1 MPATPHPDTPRSVTT
16 RRPVTPGPVTL
27 AGLASRQLLVVTGKG
42 GVGKTAVAAALGRL
56 LAASRRALVLEVDPR
71 ENLHHMLGVPPSGG
85 EVTRAAGSASDS
97 AGLWLQNLKPREVVD
112 RLVAERLR
120 VGPLVRRVLA
130 SPVYQQFAE
139 GAPGLKE
146 VAVLG
151 HALRLVEGRERGS
164 WGGPFE
170 IVVLDAPASGH
181 GVSLLTA
188 PRLLAEVIES
198 GPVGT
203 LGRELAAFV
212 ADAERCGVVVVTTPE
227 EMPVQEAIELAATLD
242 ERFGRR
248 PDLLVVNGVYPPFP
262 AEGEAAGGAAGEA
275 EKAAAT
281 DRDASPLSLW
291 RDRRRLQEGEIARLD
306 AEWAGPRVELPK
318 LPVDPGPELPATLAR
333 CLGAALAAGA
343 AAGGAS

>member
-1 MPATPHPDTPRSVTT
+1 MTPTPRHVQ
-16 RRPVTPGPVTL
+16 L
-27 AGLASRQLLVVTGKG
+27 ADLATRQLLVVTGKG

-56 LAASRRALVLEVDPR
+56 LAATRRAMVLEVDPR

-85 EVTRAAGSASDS
+85 EVTEAAGSASGAGS
-97 AGLWLQNLKPREVVD
+97 ARGGGSGSSADGLWLQNLKPREVVD
-112 RLVAERLR
+112 RLVAERVR
-120 VGPLVRRVLA
+120 IGPLVRRVLA

-164 WGGPFE
+164 WGEPFDL
-170 IVVLDAPASGH
+170 VVLDAPASGH

-188 PRLLAEVIES
+188 PRLLAEVIDS
-198 GPVGT
+198 GPVGS
-203 LGRELAAFV
+203 LGRELARFV
-212 ADAERCGVVVVTTPE
+212 ADPARCGVVVVTTPE
-227 EMPVQEAIELAATLD
+227 EMPVQEAIELSATLD

-262 AEGEAAGGAAGEA
+262 DGEAAA
-275 EKAAAT
+275 E
-281 DRDASPLSLW
+281 PLSLW
-291 RDRRRLQEGEIARLD
+291 RDRRGVQEREIARLD
-306 AEWAGPRVELPK
+306 AEWPGPRVELPK

-333 CLGAALAAGA
+333 CLGEALGA
-343 AAGGAS
+343 AAAAGEAS

>member
-1 MPATPHPDTPRSVTT
+1 MTSSP
-16 RRPVTPGPVTL
+16 PVRL
-27 AGLASRQLLVVTGKG
+27 ADLAARELLVVTGKG
-42 GVGKTAVAAALGRL
+42 GVGKTALSAALGRL
-56 LAASRRALVLEVDPR
+56 LAARRRTLVLEVDPR

-85 EVTRAAGSASDS
+85 EVAEVPGGAGGPAGRAG
-97 AGLWLQNLKPREVVD
+97 GLWLQNLKPREVVD

-120 VGPLVRRVLA
+120 IGPLARRVLA
-130 SPVYQQFAE
+130 SPVYEQFAE

-164 WGGPFE
+164 WGDRFDL
-170 IVVLDAPASGH
+170 VVLDAPASGH

-188 PRLLAEVIES
+188 PKLLAEVIES

-212 ADAERCGVVVVTTPE
+212 ADPARCGVVAVTTPE
-227 EMPVQEAIELAATLD
+227 EMPVQEAIELAATLA

-248 PDLLVVNGVYPPFP
+248 PDLLVVNGVYPPF
-262 AEGEAAGGAAGEA
+262 EGGAAA
-275 EKAAAT
+275 EPAGDPGLA
-281 DRDASPLSLW
+281 LW
-291 RDRRRLQEGEIARLD
+291 HDRRRLQEREMARLD

-318 LPVDPGPELPATLAR
+318 LPLDPGPELAGTLAR
-333 CLGAALAAGA
+333 CLAGA
-343 AAGGAS
+343 LGEEAAAWS

>member
-1 MPATPHPDTPRSVTT
+1 MPPTPPH
-16 RRPVTPGPVTL
+16 VTL
-27 AGLASRQLLVVTGKG
+27 ADLASRELLVVTGKG

-56 LAASRRALVLEVDPR
+56 LAARRRTLVLEVDPR

-85 EVTRAAGSASDS
+85 EVTAAPG
-97 AGLWLQNLKPREVVD
+97 GLWLQNLKPREVVD

-164 WGGPFE
+164 WGDRFDL
-170 IVVLDAPASGH
+170 VVLDAPASGH

-188 PRLLAEVIES
+188 PRLLAEVIDS
-198 GPVGT
+198 GPVGS

-212 ADAERCGVVVVTTPE
+212 ADSARCGVVVVTAPE

-242 ERFGRR
+242 ERFGRL
-248 PDLLVVNGVYPPFP
+248 PDLLVVNGVYPPFTAELEAEL
-262 AEGEAAGGAAGEA
+262 AEGADGAAGA
-275 EKAAAT
+275 EDGA
-281 DRDASPLSLW
+281 PLSLW
-291 RDRRRLQEGEIARLD
+291 RDRRRVQEREIARLD
-306 AEWAGPRVELPK
+306 AEWVGPRVELPK

-333 CLGAALAAGA
+333 CLDAALAAGA
-343 AAGGAS
+343 VAGAAAGGRP

>member
-1 MPATPHPDTPRSVTT
+1 MSPSPLALADLATRD
-16 RRPVTPGPVTL
+16 
-27 AGLASRQLLVVTGKG
+27 LLVVTGKG

-56 LAASRRALVLEVDPR
+56 LAATRRTLVLEVDPR
-71 ENLHHMLGVPPSGG
+71 ENLHHMLGVPPSAG
-85 EVTRAAGSASDS
+85 EVTDAGG
-97 AGLWLQNLKPREVVD
+97 GLWLQNLKPREVVD

-120 VGPLVRRVLA
+120 IGPLIRRVLA

-164 WGGPFE
+164 WGERFE

-188 PRLLAEVIES
+188 PKLLSDVIDS
-198 GPVGT
+198 GPVGS

-212 ADAERCGVVVVTTPE
+212 ADPARAGVVVVTSPE
-227 EMPVQEAIELAATLD
+227 EMPVQEAIELAERLD
-242 ERFGRR
+242 ERFGRL

-262 AEGEAAGGAAGEA
+262 AEQKAAG
-275 EKAAAT
+275 
-281 DRDASPLSLW
+281 PLSLW
-291 RDRRRLQEGEIARLD
+291 RDRRRLQEREMARLD
-306 AEWAGPRVELPK
+306 DEWRGPRVELPK
-318 LPVDPGPELPATLAR
+318 LPVDPGPDLAATLAR
-333 CLGAALAAGA
+333 CLGEALGA
-343 AAGGAS
+343 RRGTGGGGRR

>member
-1 MPATPHPDTPRSVTT
+1 MPATPHPATPR
-16 RRPVTPGPVTL
+16 PVTL
-27 AGLASRQLLVVTGKG
+27 ADLASRQLLVVTGKG

-56 LAASRRALVLEVDPR
+56 LATCRRALVLEVDPR

-170 IVVLDAPASGH
+170 VVVLDAPASGH

-198 GPVGT
+198 GPVGA

-262 AEGEAAGGAAGEA
+262 AEGEAAGGAENEA
-275 EKAAAT
+275 VAA
-281 DRDASPLSLW
+281 DGDASPLSLW
-291 RDRRRLQEGEIARLD
+291 RDRRRLQEGEIARLE
-306 AEWAGPRVELPK
+306 AEWSGPRVELPK

-343 AAGGAS
+343 AAGGAR

>member
-1 MPATPHPDTPRSVTT
+1 MTPTPHH
-16 RRPVTPGPVTL
+16 VTL
-27 AGLASRQLLVVTGKG
+27 ADLASRELLVVTGKG

-56 LAASRRALVLEVDPR
+56 LAATRRALVLEVDPR
-71 ENLHHMLGVPPSGG
+71 ENLHHMLGVSPSGG
-85 EVTRAAGSASDS
+85 EVTAAPG
-97 AGLWLQNLKPREVVD
+97 GLWLQNLKPREVVD

-120 VGPLVRRVLA
+120 IGPLVRRVLA

-164 WGGPFE
+164 WGDRFDL
-170 IVVLDAPASGH
+170 VVLDAPASGH

-188 PRLLAEVIES
+188 PRLLAEVIDS
-198 GPVGT
+198 GPVGS

-212 ADAERCGVVVVTTPE
+212 ADPARCGVVVVTSPE

-242 ERFGRR
+242 ERFGRL

-262 AEGEAAGGAAGEA
+262 AAESAPAA
-275 EKAAAT
+275 
-281 DRDASPLSLW
+281 LSLW
-291 RDRRRLQEGEIARLD
+291 RDRRRVQEREIARLD

-333 CLGAALAAGA
+333 CLDRALAAGA
-343 AAGGAS
+343 AAAAAAGGESS

>member
-1 MPATPHPDTPRSVTT
+1 MPATPQPDIPRTVE
-16 RRPVTPGPVTL
+16 L
-27 AGLASRQLLVVTGKG
+27 ADLASRQLLVVTGKG

-56 LAASRRALVLEVDPR
+56 LAAGRRALVLEVDPR

-85 EVTRAAGSASDS
+85 EVTRAPG
-97 AGLWLQNLKPREVVD
+97 GLWLQNLKPREVVD

-164 WGGPFE
+164 WGEPFE
-170 IVVLDAPASGH
+170 VVVLDAPASGH

-198 GPVGT
+198 GPVGA

-212 ADAERCGVVVVTTPE
+212 ADAERCGVVVVTAPE

-262 AEGEAAGGAAGEA
+262 AGGEAADEAESGAAAGG
-275 EKAAAT
+275 
-281 DRDASPLSLW
+281 DASPLSLW

-306 AEWAGPRVELPK
+306 AEWPGPRVELPK
-318 LPVDPGPELPATLAR
+318 LPVDPGPELPATLAC
-333 CLGAALAAGA
+333 CLGAALASGA
-343 AAGGAS
+343 AAGGAA

>member
-1 MPATPHPDTPRSVTT
+1 MPSSPIA
-16 RRPVTPGPVTL
+16 L
-27 AGLASRQLLVVTGKG
+27 AALAERELLVVTGKG

-71 ENLHHMLGVPPSGG
+71 ENLHHMLGVSPSGG
-85 EVTRAAGSASDS
+85 ELTDAGG
-97 AGLWLQNLKPREVVD
+97 GLWLQNLKPREVVD

-120 VGPLVRRVLA
+120 IGPLVRRVLA

-164 WGGPFE
+164 WGDRFE

-198 GPVGT
+198 GPVGS

-212 ADAERCGVVVVTTPE
+212 ADPARVGVVVVTSPE
-227 EMPVQEAIELAATLD
+227 EMPVQEAIELAERLD
-242 ERFGRR
+242 ERFGRL

-262 AEGEAAGGAAGEA
+262 GGAKAAGAGG
-275 EKAAAT
+275 
-281 DRDASPLSLW
+281 LSLW
-291 RDRRRLQEGEIARLD
+291 RDRRRLQEREMARLD
-306 AEWAGPRVELPK
+306 DEWRGPRVELPK
-318 LPVDPGPELPATLAR
+318 LPVDPGPELAATLAR
-333 CLGAALAAGA
+333 CLGDALGAGDV
-343 AAGGAS
+343 AAGGEG

>member
-1 MPATPHPDTPRSVTT
+1 
-16 RRPVTPGPVTL
+16 
-27 AGLASRQLLVVTGKG
+27 
-42 GVGKTAVAAALGRL
+42 
-56 LAASRRALVLEVDPR
+56 
-71 ENLHHMLGVPPSGG
+71 
-85 EVTRAAGSASDS
+85 
-97 AGLWLQNLKPREVVD
+97 
-112 RLVAERLR
+112 
-120 VGPLVRRVLA
+120 
-130 SPVYQQFAE
+130 
-139 GAPGLKE
+139 

-151 HALRLVEGRERGS
+151 HALRLVEGGERGS
-164 WGGPFE
+164 RGGPFE

-198 GPVGT
+198 GPVGA

-212 ADAERCGVVVVTTPE
+212 ADAERCGVVVVTSPE

-262 AEGEAAGGAAGEA
+262 AGGEAADEAALAGG
-275 EKAAAT
+275 
-281 DRDASPLSLW
+281 DASPLSLW

-306 AEWAGPRVELPK
+306 AEWSGPRVELPK

-343 AAGGAS
+343 LAGRAASGGAP